1 MVYEKKSVLFGKF
14 MLENTRKWYADE
26 VPFIC
31 IPKARHHLFLD
42 EPLDFVDALAR
53 LIDPWTGVTAG
64 SAL

>member
-1 MVYEKKSVLFGKF
+1 

-42 EPLDFVDALAR
+42 EPLDFVDTLAR
-53 LIDPWTGVTAG
+53 LIDPWTGVTA
-64 SAL
+64 SASRIPSL